1 MHETDEPIE
10 QPTEN
15 TSPDE
20 GDTDGHSML
29 NAELGMG
36 MARDRAREDAKY
48 AVDQARRRDART
60 TPKRSIRDRLTGR

>member
-15 TSPDE
+15 QVPDE
-20 GDTDGHSML
+20 ADTEGHSML
-29 NAELGMG
+29 NTELGLG

-48 AVDQARRRDART
+48 ALDQARRRDVTA